1 MEEELVR
8 LREENTWL
16 RGENERLRS
25 QLEEVEGMLRS
36 AKEEMKGEMKESEE
50 RMEERIDKKLEGM
63 MKSVEEMMKGR
74 FRGGFGE
81 GAVGG
86 RSSGTC
92 EGAREKEKEEEV
104 NGSVSDESD
113 VEIGSKKRENERQ
126 GKEKGNEKQGKER
139 RESKDKSGEEKGKK
153 GKGKEIGKKGKEVGK
168 AGKKGEGEGSS
179 DSEVDGGEWI
189 KVDKKRGKKSVMSK
203 MNVSAEVDSL
213 YSEEGMKGQSESSES
228 ESESEKE
235 VRKAMYVREVPRCER
250 YNEYGSRDVHDF
262 FREYERFC
270 QDKYGESKRVWARE
284 LGEYLTGFLLDM
296 YRVIMSVG
304 DVEYDKVKARLVE
317 QARRILKASVKYKRK
332 NEFDEVRM
340 KAGETLSLYACRLET
355 LARKKFGDD
364 GIDECKELVRKLLG
378 TVPDGVREFVNL
390 KRKEKKR
397 WTNERLTWGEILE
410 TVEDYELDRVI
421 KESRSVSVRAG
432 VDERVPEFGSF
443 RDAVLRGPMRMAD
456 SVIDR
461 SVRASN
467 VEVPGRMNGG
477 FVREQRV
484 GRVRDSSVQR
494 EGR

>member
-1 MEEELVR
+1 MRGRVRKRGMKSKGRNRGKVRISQGKKKGRRERERKLVR
-8 LREENTWL
+8 RVRKW
-16 RGENERLRS
+16 
-25 QLEEVEGMLRS
+25 
-36 AKEEMKGEMKESEE
+36 
-50 RMEERIDKKLEGM
+50 
-63 MKSVEEMMKGR
+63 
-74 FRGGFGE
+74 
-81 GAVGG
+81 
-86 RSSGTC
+86 
-92 EGAREKEKEEEV
+92 
-104 NGSVSDESD
+104 
-113 VEIGSKKRENERQ
+113 ERQ
-126 GKEKGNEKQGKER
+126 ER
-139 RESKDKSGEEKGKK
+139 R
-153 GKGKEIGKKGKEVGK
+153 
-168 AGKKGEGEGSS
+168 GEGEGSS

-203 MNVSAEVDSL
+203 MDVSAEVDSL

-228 ESESEKE
+228 EKE
-235 VRKAMYVREVPRCER
+235 VRKAMYVREVPRCEK
-250 YNEYGSRDVHDF
+250 YNEYRSRDVHDF

-270 QDKYGESKRVWARE
+270 QDKYGESKSVWARE

-317 QARRILKASVKYKRK
+317 QARRMKASVKYKRK
-332 NEFDEVRM
+332 NEFDEARM

-364 GIDECKELVRKLLG
+364 GIDECTELVRKLLG

-397 WTNERLTWGEILE
+397 WTNERLTLGEILE
-410 TVEDYELDRVI
+410 IVEDYELDRVI
-421 KESRSVSVRAG
+421 RESRSVSVRAG

-461 SVRASN
+461 SVRAGN
-467 VEVPGRMNGG
+467 VEVPVRMNGG
-477 FVREQRV
+477 FVRGTTGWTGLGIV
-484 GRVRDSSVQR
+484 VYKG

>member
-1 MEEELVR
+1 
-8 LREENTWL
+8 
-16 RGENERLRS
+16 
-25 QLEEVEGMLRS
+25 
-36 AKEEMKGEMKESEE
+36 
-50 RMEERIDKKLEGM
+50 
-63 MKSVEEMMKGR
+63 MKGR
-74 FRGGFGE
+74 VRKRGMKSK
-81 GAVGG
+81 G
-86 RSSGTC
+86 RNRGKVRIIQ
-92 EGAREKEKEEEV
+92 GKKKRRREKERKLV
-104 NGSVSDESD
+104 
-113 VEIGSKKRENERQ
+113 
-126 GKEKGNEKQGKER
+126 
-139 RESKDKSGEEKGKK
+139 
-153 GKGKEIGKKGKEVGK
+153 KKGKEVGK
-168 AGKKGEGEGSS
+168 AGKKGEGKDSS
-179 DSEVDGGEWI
+179 GSEVDGGEWI
-189 KVDKKRGKKSVMSK
+189 KVDKKKGKKSVMSK
-203 MNVSAEVDSL
+203 MNVSVEVDSL

-262 FREYERFC
+262 FKEYERFC

-317 QARRILKASVKYKRK
+317 QARRMKASVKYKRK
-332 NEFDEVRM
+332 NGFDEARM

-364 GIDECKELVRKLLG
+364 GINECKELVRKLLG

-390 KRKEKKR
+390 KRKKKR
-397 WTNERLTWGEILE
+397 WTSERLTWGEILE
-410 TVEDYELDRVI
+410 IVEDYELDRVI
-421 KESRSVSVRAG
+421 KESRNVSVRAG

-467 VEVPGRMNGG
+467 VEVPVRMNGG

-494 EGR
+494 GRSVSGSRVKCFRRGKEGHTKNECRWALGTCFGCGQSGHLVSECMKDRGG